1 MPGPGMEKQT
11 ETSRT
16 LVIYAPIHQPA
27 LKAIQFGDQKSSICI
42 TVIYISNNSI
52 KLRYLVK

>member
-27 LKAIQFGDQKSSICI
+27 LKAIQFGDQNHLS
-42 TVIYISNNSI
+42 V
-52 KLRYLVK
+52 LQ